1 MDLLFNY
8 MEIKYYGLLFMA
20 LPFHCPYPANP
31 ALVSHG
37 GCAFYS
43 SMDIY
48 LTIFGVV

>member
-20 LPFHCPYPANP
+20 LPFHCPYS
-31 ALVSHG
+31 ALVLHG